1 MLEWFN
7 NFYWNL
13 PEWVR
18 WVCIL
23 STTIELYKSYLNNL
37 YNKKNFTAASCCM
50 ILFILFMYSILN
62 YFGSEFNLISG
73 G

>member
-1 MLEWFN
+1 MGWFY

-13 PEWVR
+13 PEWCR
-18 WVCIL
+18 WVIIL
-23 STTIELYKSYLNNL
+23 TITMTSFKSYLRSL
-37 YNKKNFTAASCCM
+37 YNKKDFVSASFYM
-50 ILFILFMYSILN
+50 MLFILFMYSILN

>member
-1 MLEWFN
+1 MEWFN

-13 PEWVR
+13 PGWCR
-18 WVCIL
+18 WAVVLGITL
-23 STTIELYKSYLNNL
+23 ELFKSYLRSL
-37 YNKKNFTAASCCM
+37 YSKKDFTAASFYM
-50 ILFILFMYSILN
+50 MLFILFMYSILN